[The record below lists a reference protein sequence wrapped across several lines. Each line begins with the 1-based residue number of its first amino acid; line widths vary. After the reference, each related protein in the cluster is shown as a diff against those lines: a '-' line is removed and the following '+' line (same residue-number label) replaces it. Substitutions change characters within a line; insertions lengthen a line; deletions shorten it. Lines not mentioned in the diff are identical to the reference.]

1 VFPTPPS
8 GCQAQGVNVGKIK
21 YDNEN
26 KVNNNA
32 IK

>member
-1 VFPTPPS
+1 VSPTPPS
-8 GCQAQGVNVGKIK
+8 GGQAQGVNVSKIK
-21 YDNEN
+21 YDDAN

>member
-1 VFPTPPS
+1 VSPTPPS
-8 GCQAQGVNVGKIK
+8 GCQAQGVNVSKIK
-21 YDNEN
+21 YDDAN